1 MSPTLLF
8 QHLRWRLLHNS
19 LRLLLAQS
27 LVRVLTIIAI
37 SVLIWGLIFG
47 LTWAGLRELK
57 VRGGVDLDLHVMELV
72 LDLLFL
78 TLSVMLTFST
88 GIILYSSLF
97 ASAESQFLMTAPI
110 ADDHIFAYKL
120 QGGIAFSSWA
130 FVLLGSPILIAYGI
144 EIGDGAPWYYYAVMP
159 LYFLGFILM
168 PGSLGAVACLL
179 LVNIVPR
186 YRRQVLFGLAVLL
199 AAGVLAWAI
208 PRLREAPVGVLSRAW
223 FEDVL
228 SDLSL
233 FGGRLVPFHWIA
245 RGLKQSALGRPID
258 MLYYLALVWSNGL
271 FAYVATL
278 WLARHLYR
286 RGLNRAA
293 SGGTLR
299 RRYGGGWMDAV
310 CDRVLFFLDEQTR
323 LLIVKD
329 FRTFRRDPAQ
339 WAQILI
345 FLGLALLYFPSMRRY
360 YEGDLGRSFKNFISL
375 LTLTAT
381 ALLDVRLHEPLHL
394 PDAEPGGAEVLD
406 SRPAAARPCPARVGQ
421 VRVLGDGLSASGRV
435 LRRLQ
440 QPDAWHA
447 AFDGALAR
455 RRGRDARRGSER
467 PERGAGRVHAE
478 LPRDRPVEDHDGLR
492 RHAECHRGHL
502 AALGAGRADGG
513 AGASRLRAR
522 AGPAAPAQRA
532 AMVGVDGD
540 CGGIGHRRGGYR
552 GAPARVFGRCARW
565 SSEPVVFRQPAGT
578 ATRAPR

>member
-19 LRLLLAQS
+19 MRLLLAQS
-27 LVRVLTIIAI
+27 MVRVVTVVAI
-37 SVLIWGLIFG
+37 SVVIWGLIFG

-57 VRGGVDLDLHVMELV
+57 YRGEVDLDLRVMELV
-72 LDLLFL
+72 LDILFL
-78 TLSVMLTFST
+78 TLSVMLAFST

-97 ASAESQFLMTAPI
+97 ASAESQFLMTGPVP
-110 ADDHIFAYKL
+110 DDHVFAYKL

-186 YRRQVLFGLAVLL
+186 YRGQVLAGLGALL
-199 AAGVLAWAI
+199 VGGLLYWVI
-208 PRLREAPVGVLSRAW
+208 SRIRDAPPLGTLSRTW
-223 FEDVL
+223 FEEVL

-245 RGLKQSALGRPID
+245 RGLKQSALGRPIE

-271 FAYVATL
+271 FAYIATL

-286 RGLNRAA
+286 RGLSRVA
-293 SGGTLR
+293 SGGALR
-299 RRYGGGWMDAV
+299 RRYGGGWMDAIF
-310 CDRVLFFLDEQTR
+310 DRLLFFLDKQTR

-345 FLGLALLYFPSMRRY
+345 FLGLGVLYFPSMRRY

-381 ALLDVRLHEPLHL
+381 ALLMCAYTSRFIFPLLSLEGRKFWILGLLPLDRARLVWGKFAFSATGCLLAGEFFAVFSNIMLSMPATMVLIHAMAIGMLGVGLSGLSVGLGAYMPNFRETDPSKITMGFGGMLNVIAGILLLLVLVMLIAVPAHLVYAQRPDQPLPLSAL
-394 PDAEPGGAEVLD
+394 PWWVWV
-406 SRPAAARPCPARVGQ
+406 SAAAGVAIG
-421 VRVLGDGLSASGRV
+421 
-435 LRRLQ
+435 
-440 QPDAWHA
+440 
-447 AFDGALAR
+447 
-455 RRGRDARRGSER
+455 
-467 PERGAGRVHAE
+467 
-478 LPRDRPVEDHDGLR
+478 
-492 RHAECHRGHL
+492 
-502 AALGAGRADGG
+502 LGATA
-513 AGASRLRAR
+513 APLRAGIRTLR
-522 AGPAAPAQRA
+522 A
-532 AMVGVDGD
+532 ME
-540 CGGIGHRRGGYR
+540 
-552 GAPARVFGRCARW
+552 F
-565 SSEPVVFRQPAGT
+565 
-578 ATRAPR
+578 